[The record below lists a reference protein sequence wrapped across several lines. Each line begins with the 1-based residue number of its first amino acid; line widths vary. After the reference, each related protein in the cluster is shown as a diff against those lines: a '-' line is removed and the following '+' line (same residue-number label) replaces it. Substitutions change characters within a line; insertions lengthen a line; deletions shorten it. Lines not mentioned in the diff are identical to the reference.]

1 MSELVNKVLIERYRI
16 DALIARGGMAN
27 VYQGQDLRL
36 DRTVAIKVIHRHLS
50 QDDSFRQKFF
60 REAQLAARVAHPNLV
75 NVFDQGSVDE
85 IDYIVMEFVEG
96 ITLRDAL
103 KSHSAIS
110 GTEALS
116 VITAVLAGL
125 ATAHAAG
132 ILHRD
137 IKPENILLADDGRI
151 KLSDFGL
158 ARDIGNQ
165 TDTGSL
171 VGTVAYLSPEL
182 IRRGQALASSDI
194 YAIGIV
200 LYEMLTG
207 AQPYLGKDAMQIAF
221 QHATNRILAPSSVNP
236 EVSQELDAIVLWC
249 TEPEALQRP
258 QSAGE
263 LLAAIEKGA
272 IAQARSISQARPIEQ
287 ARSIAKSPSQDLA
300 QTTKLPDLSD
310 QSFTQIIDDEFA
322 DTSEVT
328 GTLGDLSSLEL
339 SGRRDSNINSA
350 GADAPIAK
358 LSSRSRLPIWLISA
372 ALAVALGIGAGWWF
386 SSGPGSLQSI
396 PNVAGT
402 TVAEAEQMLAPITS
416 QFELRQVFDSSAT
429 GTVIGTQPKSQLPVP
444 HGSKIVLLVSKG
456 AEQISVPKLAGLDLV
471 SASAKIVAARFVVGA
486 VSQRF
491 STGAPL
497 GTVITSTPKPGSASK
512 VGSNVDL
519 VISLGQI
526 PSVVAMK
533 SSIAKATLAA
543 AGLKLGK
550 MTFEFSA
557 TVAKGNVISFAPEST
572 VMTQGSKIDLVIS
585 RGPQLVKMPVVIGET
600 ILAAQDLLQG
610 LGLNVVIDTKW
621 LSSQYG
627 IKKVNG
633 TSAKAGTELKVG
645 DTVTIR
651 SR

>member
-1 MSELVNKVLIERYRI
+1 
-16 DALIARGGMAN
+16 MAN

-50 QDDSFRQKFF
+50 QDENFRQKFF

-75 NVFDQGSVDE
+75 NVFDQGSIDE
-85 IDYIVMEFVEG
+85 IDFIVMEFVEG

-103 KSHSAIS
+103 KSHSVIS
-110 GTEALS
+110 DTEALS
-116 VITAVLAGL
+116 VISAVLSGL

-207 AQPYLGKDAMQIAF
+207 SQPYLGKDAMQIAF
-221 QHATNRILAPSSVNP
+221 QHATNRIAAPSTVRP
-236 EVSQELDAIVLWC
+236 QVSHELDAIVLWC
-249 TEPEALQRP
+249 TEPDAAQRP

-263 LLAAIEKGA
+263 LLAAIEKGG
-272 IAQARSISQARPIEQ
+272 IAQQHPNSKTFS
-287 ARSIAKSPSQDLA
+287 SDLA
-300 QTTKLPDLSD
+300 QTTKLPDVSN
-310 QSFTQIIDDEFA
+310 QSFTQIINDGFDGNGEA
-322 DTSEVT
+322 TT
-328 GTLGDLSSLEL
+328 TLGDLSSLGL
-339 SGRRDSNINSA
+339 SDRDDSNLESSSSGLQIT
-350 GADAPIAK
+350 K
-358 LSSRSRLPIWLISA
+358 LSSPSRLPVWLISA
-372 ALAVALGIGAGWWF
+372 TLAICLGIGAGWWV
-386 SSGPGSLQSI
+386 SSGPGSLQTI
-396 PNVAGT
+396 PNVVGA
-402 TVAEAEQMLAPITS
+402 TVTQAEKTLAPITNR
-416 QFELRQVFDSSAT
+416 FELREVFDDSAL
-429 GTVIGTQPKSQLPVP
+429 GTVIGTQPKGQLPVP
-444 HGSKIVLLVSKG
+444 HGSKIILLVSKG
-456 AEQISVPKLAGLDLV
+456 PEQISVPKLTGLDLV
-471 SASAKIVAARFVVGA
+471 SASAKIVAARFVVGK

-491 STGAPL
+491 STQAPL
-497 GTVITSTPKPGSASK
+497 GTVITSSPKPGSATK
-512 VGSNVDL
+512 VGSSVDL

-526 PSVVAMK
+526 PSVVAMP
-533 SSIAKATLAA
+533 SSIAKATLTA

-550 MTFEFSA
+550 MSFEFST
-557 TVAKGNVISFAPEST
+557 TVAKGNVISFAPESA

-633 TSAKAGTELKVG
+633 VSAKAGTELKVG

>member
-1 MSELVNKVLIERYRI
+1 
-16 DALIARGGMAN
+16 MAN
-27 VYQGQDLRL
+27 VYRGQDLRL
-36 DRTVAIKVIHRHLS
+36 DRTVAIKVSHRHLS
-50 QDDSFRQKFF
+50 QDETFRNKFF

-75 NVFDQGSVDE
+75 NVYDQGSVD
-85 IDYIVMEFVEG
+85 DTDFIVMEFVEG

-103 KSHSAIS
+103 KSHGAIGGS
-110 GTEALS
+110 EALL
-116 VITAVLAGL
+116 VITAVLSGL
-125 ATAHAAG
+125 ATAHSNG

-194 YAIGIV
+194 YAVGIV
-200 LYEMLTG
+200 LFEMLTG
-207 AQPYLGKDAMQIAF
+207 NQPYLGKDAMQIAF
-221 QHATNRILAPSSVNP
+221 QHATNRIQAPSTLISGISD
-236 EVSQELDAIVLWC
+236 EIDAIVLWC
-249 TEPEALQRP
+249 TEPEAVNRP

-263 LLAAIEKGA
+263 LLRAIEKG
-272 IAQARSISQARPIEQ
+272 
-287 ARSIAKSPSQDLA
+287 SIASSRLNDPDTAAGMA
-300 QTTKLPDLSD
+300 QTTKLPDLND
-310 QSFTQIIDDEFA
+310 NSFTQVINDEVNHSNQP
-322 DTSEVT
+322 TT
-328 GTLGDLSSLEL
+328 RLGDFQAQQLQSSPLRQGTK
-339 SGRRDSNINSA
+339 SQDDSFDKSL
-350 GADAPIAK
+350 PIAN
-358 LSSRSRLPIWLISA
+358 LGSRSRLPIVIISA
-372 ALAVALGIGAGWWF
+372 VLAICLGISVGWWF
-386 SSGPGSLQSI
+386 SSGPGSLQTV
-396 PNVAGT
+396 PNVAGVN
-402 TVAEAEQMLAPITS
+402 VAEAEKTLAPITNR
-416 QFELRQVFDSSAT
+416 FELRNIFDASAP
-429 GTVIGTQPKSQLPVP
+429 GTVVGTQPRSALPVP
-444 HGSKIVLLVSKG
+444 HGSKIVILVSKG
-456 AEQISVPKLAGLDLV
+456 PETIKVPKLSGLDLV
-471 SASAKIVAARFVVGA
+471 SASAKIVAARFVVGT

-491 STGAPL
+491 STAAPL
-497 GTVITSTPKPGSASK
+497 GTVITSTPKPGSATK
-512 VGSNVDL
+512 VGSSVDL

-526 PSVVAMK
+526 PSVVAMQ

-543 AGLKLGK
+543 AGLKIGK
-550 MTFEFSA
+550 MTYEFSSN
-557 TVAKGNVISFAPEST
+557 VAKGNVISFAPESN

-633 TSAKAGTELKVG
+633 SSAKAGTELKVG

>member
-1 MSELVNKVLIERYRI
+1 
-16 DALIARGGMAN
+16 MAN
-27 VYQGQDLRL
+27 VYKGQDLRL

-50 QDDSFRQKFF
+50 QDENFRQKFF

-75 NVFDQGSVDE
+75 NVFDQGSIDE
-85 IDYIVMEFVEG
+85 IDFIVMEFVEG

-103 KSHSAIS
+103 KSHSVIS
-110 GTEALS
+110 DTEALS
-116 VITAVLAGL
+116 VISAVLSGL

-207 AQPYLGKDAMQIAF
+207 SQPYLGKDAMQIAF
-221 QHATNRILAPSSVNP
+221 QHATNRIAAPSTVRP
-236 EVSQELDAIVLWC
+236 QVSHELDAIVLWC
-249 TEPEALQRP
+249 TEPDAAQRP

-263 LLAAIEKGA
+263 LLAAIEKGG
-272 IAQARSISQARPIEQ
+272 IAQQHPNSKTFS
-287 ARSIAKSPSQDLA
+287 SDLA
-300 QTTKLPDLSD
+300 QTTKLPDVSN
-310 QSFTQIIDDEFA
+310 QSFTQIINDGFDGNGEA
-322 DTSEVT
+322 TT
-328 GTLGDLSSLEL
+328 TLGDLSSLGL
-339 SGRRDSNINSA
+339 SDRDDSNLESSSSGLQIT
-350 GADAPIAK
+350 K
-358 LSSRSRLPIWLISA
+358 LSSPSRLPVWLISA
-372 ALAVALGIGAGWWF
+372 TLAICLGIGAGWWV
-386 SSGPGSLQSI
+386 SSGPGSLQTI
-396 PNVAGT
+396 PNVVGA
-402 TVAEAEQMLAPITS
+402 TVTQAEKTLAPITNR
-416 QFELRQVFDSSAT
+416 FELREVFDDSAL
-429 GTVIGTQPKSQLPVP
+429 GTVIGTQPKGQLPVP
-444 HGSKIVLLVSKG
+444 HGSKIILLVSKG
-456 AEQISVPKLAGLDLV
+456 PEQISVPKLTGLDLV
-471 SASAKIVAARFVVGA
+471 SASAKIVAARFVVGK

-491 STGAPL
+491 STQAPL
-497 GTVITSTPKPGSASK
+497 GTVITSSPKPGSATK
-512 VGSNVDL
+512 VGSSVDL

-526 PSVVAMK
+526 PSVVAMP
-533 SSIAKATLAA
+533 SSIAKATLTA

-550 MTFEFSA
+550 MSFEFST
-557 TVAKGNVISFAPEST
+557 TVAKGNVISFAPESA

-633 TSAKAGTELKVG
+633 VSAKAGTELKVG

>member
-1 MSELVNKVLIERYRI
+1 LSELVGTILVERYRI
-16 DALIARGGMAN
+16 DSLIARGGMAN
-27 VYQGQDLRL
+27 VYRGQDLRL

-50 QDDSFRQKFF
+50 QDETFRNKFF

-75 NVFDQGSVDE
+75 NVYDQGTVAE
-85 IDYIVMEFVEG
+85 IDFIVMEFVEG

-103 KSHSAIS
+103 KSHGAIG
-110 GTEALS
+110 GTEAVS
-116 VITAVLAGL
+116 VITAVLSGL
-125 ATAHAAG
+125 ATAHSNG

-194 YAIGIV
+194 YAVGIV
-200 LYEMLTG
+200 LFEMLTG
-207 AQPYLGKDAMQIAF
+207 NQPYLGKDAMQIAF
-221 QHATNRILAPSSVNP
+221 QHATNRIQAPSTLISGIS
-236 EVSQELDAIVLWC
+236 EELDAIVLWC
-249 TEPEALQRP
+249 TEPEAVNRP
-258 QSAGE
+258 QSASE
-263 LLAAIEKGA
+263 LLRAIEKGG
-272 IAQARSISQARPIEQ
+272 IATGRLRDVGENTVIT
-287 ARSIAKSPSQDLA
+287 
-300 QTTKLPDLSD
+300 QTTKLPDLID
-310 QSFTQIIDDEFA
+310 NSFTQVINDEVNQSNQP
-322 DTSEVT
+322 TT
-328 GTLGDLSSLEL
+328 RLGDFQAQQLQSSQLQQGNESQADSFDSSL
-339 SGRRDSNINSA
+339 
-350 GADAPIAK
+350 PIAR
-358 LSSRSRLPIWLISA
+358 LGSRSRLPIVIISA
-372 ALAVALGIGAGWWF
+372 VLAICLGISVGWWF
-386 SSGPGSLQSI
+386 SSGPGSLQTV
-396 PNVAGT
+396 PNVAGVS
-402 TVAEAEQMLAPITS
+402 VAEAEKKLAPITN
-416 QFELRQVFDSSAT
+416 QFEQRNIFDASAP
-429 GTVIGTQPKSQLPVP
+429 GTVVGTQPRSALPVP
-444 HGSKIVLLVSKG
+444 HGSKIVILVSKG
-456 AEQISVPKLAGLDLV
+456 PETLTVPKLSGLDLV
-471 SASAKIVAARFVVGA
+471 SASAKIVAARFVVGT

-491 STGAPL
+491 STAAPL
-497 GTVITSTPKPGSASK
+497 GTVITSKPKPGSATK
-512 VGSNVDL
+512 VGSSVDL

-526 PSVVAMK
+526 PSVVAMQ
-533 SSIAKATLAA
+533 SSIAKATLTA
-543 AGLKLGK
+543 AGLKIGK
-550 MTFEFSA
+550 MSYEFSSS
-557 TVAKGNVISFAPEST
+557 VAKGNVISFAPESN

-633 TSAKAGTELKVG
+633 SSAKAGTELKVG